1 MLKGAGAL
9 SGPRLLTVSR
19 KGKEWTNMN
28 QKVVKLLRI
37 VLFGVLI
44 AAVGVVIWRQAE
56 YAGGRADYDKAAELA
71 GLTETAAPSATPSAT
86 PSGGPAAA
94 EETLPP
100 EEKAPIRL
108 EDVDLAAL
116 QQVNSDVI
124 GWISI
129 PDTELSYPVL
139 QGEDNQYYLNHTWR
153 KQRNGVGA
161 IYMDYR
167 FDPGLTDFYTLIYGH
182 RMHNATMFGS
192 LARYDSKAYWEEH
205 PSVYIAHEGG
215 VNEYDIFAAFEA
227 SVDSDVYRRGFSQTE
242 DRDAFISWCLEQS
255 VIDTGV
261 RPTAEGRIITLSTCT
276 QSGGAA
282 TRWVVLASLAETEEN
297 SSAG

>member
-1 MLKGAGAL
+1 
-9 SGPRLLTVSR
+9 
-19 KGKEWTNMN
+19 MN

-37 VLFGVLI
+37 VLIGVLI
-44 AAVGVVIWRQAE
+44 VAVGVVIWRQVE
-56 YAGGRADYDKAAELA
+56 YAGGQSDYDQAAELA
-71 GLTETAAPSATPSAT
+71 GLSGTAAPSAPPSAS

-94 EETLPP
+94 EGTLPP
-100 EEKAPIRL
+100 EEEVPIRL
-108 EDVDLAAL
+108 EEVDLAAL

-161 IYMDYR
+161 IFMDCR
-167 FDPGLTDFYTLIYGH
+167 FDPELTEFYTLIYGH

-192 LARYDSKAYWEEH
+192 LARYEDAAYWQEH
-205 PSVYIAHEGG
+205 PSVYLVLEGG
-215 VNEYDIFAAFEA
+215 VNRYDIFAAFEA
-227 SVDSDVYRRGFSQTE
+227 SVDSDVYRRGFSQPE
-242 DRDAFISWCLEQS
+242 DREAFISWCLEQS

-282 TRWVVLASLAETEEN
+282 TRWVVLAALGEEGAQAEE
-297 SSAG
+297 SGS